1 VERERYLLKGCG
13 ADEKA
18 VQNGLE
24 KLLTL
29 NAAYKSLAVVVP
41 KLGDVK
47 HTILVPVLGVDLARH
62 LIKDGS
68 VQTTEGVSIGLISKA
83 TFERN
88 KSADAYLL
96 LWATPETIQQTESSA
111 YNAKAIIVVTWNP
124 AEAAEWEET
133 NAVETIYSS
142 PTPP

>member
-1 VERERYLLKGCG
+1 VERKRYLLKGCG

-24 KLLTL
+24 MLLTL
-29 NAAYKSLAVVVP
+29 NAAYKNLAIVVP
-41 KLGDVK
+41 KLGDVR
-47 HTILVPVLGVDLARH
+47 HTILVPVLGVDLTSQ

-68 VQTTEGVSIGLISKA
+68 VQTTDGVSIGLISKA

-96 LWATPETIQQTESSA
+96 LWATPETIQQAESSA

-124 AEAAEWEET
+124 AEASEWEET

-142 PTPP
+142 PTPA